1 MNASTVTYNA
11 TYFLYTSLTH
21 THTDAKVQRPC
32 HMPDLA
38 CHCNYIPALS
48 VTPIP
53 PLSTPLPPTHF
64 TYFSTI
70 SDIILLLTHSLSV
83 CLFRL
88 QFHQ

>member
-1 MNASTVTYNA
+1 MNANTVTCYDI
-11 TYFLYTSLTH
+11 FCILLTH
-21 THTDAKVQRPC
+21 IRTHTDAKVQRPC

-53 PLSTPLPPTHF
+53 PLSLPPHS